1 MRKLLFLYFLISP
14 AILFSQDNYEIQVY
28 GSQTQDRNSTMLE
41 LHSNYSFDGER
52 NITDGVRPSYHALRE
67 TLEITQGITDNFEIG
82 FYLFTNYTS
91 QYGYQLVG
99 THIRPR
105 IMAPEKWK
113 LPFGLSLSAEIGY
126 QRQEYAPDTWD
137 AEIRPIIDKQWKKLY
152 VSFNP
157 AFGISLKGINKKYA
171 PSFDPNIKAA
181 YSFFKNANL
190 GIEYYGS
197 LGPLNQFDPI
207 PQQTQSLFFVYDL
220 QNNEKWELNIGPGLG
235 LTQATDKFIFKVIL
249 GRKIQW
255 KRKGNLLSSQPSI
268 SRF

>member
-1 MRKLLFLYFLISP
+1 MRKLLFLLFLISSSG
-14 AILFSQDNYEIQVY
+14 LFAQDNYEIQIY
-28 GSQTQDRNSTMLE
+28 GSQTQARNSTMFE
-41 LHSNYSFDGER
+41 LHSNYSFNGNR
-52 NITDGVRPSYHALRE
+52 NITDGVRPSNHALRE

-82 FYLFTNYTS
+82 FYLFSNYTS

-113 LPFGLSLSAEIGY
+113 LPVGLSLSAEIGY

-152 VSFNP
+152 LSFNP
-157 AFGISLKGINKKYA
+157 AFGISIKGLNKKQA
-171 PSFDPNIKAA
+171 PAFAPNLKVD
-181 YSFFKNANL
+181 YRFFKNGNL

-197 LGPLNQFDPI
+197 VGPINQFDPLY
-207 PQQTQSLFFVYDL
+207 QQSHAFFFVYDL
-220 QNNEKWELNIGPGLG
+220 QNNNQWELNIGPGFG
-235 LTQATDKFIFKVIL
+235 LTNATDKFIFKVIL

-255 KRKGNLLSSQPSI
+255 NKKPVR
-268 SRF
+268 